1 MVCDVYLEAR
11 NAHKLDPK
19 QRSVAR
25 AAEILVRGLARVG
38 ILALVDEA
46 TGFQE
51 VRARD
56 ELQRIL
62 EAYVQAEFRPWIKM
76 FPDDFFRE
84 IYRLQGWEYRPGTSK
99 RTPYVGKLVNK
110 YVYDQ
115 LPTGVHDELRRLNPR
130 NDRGYRPR
138 KHHQFLTE
146 GTGNNHLDR
155 QIVSVL
161 TLMRAADSKEQFE
174 ELFEKVHPPLQPK
187 LPLFI
192 SVPEDQEED

>member
-1 MVCDVYLEAR
+1 
-11 NAHKLDPK
+11 
-19 QRSVAR
+19 
-25 AAEILVRGLARVG
+25 
-38 ILALVDEA
+38 
-46 TGFQE
+46 
-51 VRARD
+51 
-56 ELQRIL
+56 
-62 EAYVQAEFRPWIKM
+62 
-76 FPDDFFRE
+76 
-84 IYRLQGWEYRPGTSK
+84 
-99 RTPYVGKLVNK
+99 LVNK